1 MNHDEKDISGVSLT
15 DLRVISDDRGAV
27 LHMIRSDSSEF
38 SHFGECYFSEIHPGV
53 VKAWKKHHDQ
63 TQNLAVPVGR
73 IRIVIFDNRVD
84 SSSKDTLKVLE
95 LGRPDS
101 YKRLRIPPGVWYG
114 FSCISETSALIAN
127 CTDFPHDP
135 NESELTPLNNP
146 EIPYT
151 WSSPQGV

>member
-15 DLRVISDDRGAV
+15 DLRAISDDRGTV

-38 SHFGECYFSEIHPGV
+38 SQFGECYFSEIHPGV

-84 SSSKDTLKVLE
+84 SSSKDTLKILE

-114 FSCISETSALIAN
+114 FTCISETSALIAN
-127 CTDFPHDP
+127 CTDLPHDP

-151 WSSPQGV
+151 WSSLQGV